1 MKYSIDT
8 SAILDGW
15 VRYYPPD
22 IFPPVWDKIDEL
34 IDNKTL
40 IATEEVLYE
49 LEKKDDDLYKWAK
62 DREDMFVP
70 IDKEIQIALQSV
82 LPEHKK
88 LIDQRKNRSGADP
101 WVIALALVEQC
112 AVLTG
117 EKLSNSPKKRPHI
130 PDVCKAMGVRWI
142 NMVQLFRDQ
151 GWVFRH

>member
-22 IFPPVWDKIDEL
+22 VFPPVWEKLDEL
-34 IDNKTL
+34 LENGTL

-49 LEKKDDDLYKWAK
+49 LEKKDDDVFKWAK
-62 DREDMFVP
+62 DREHMFVP
-70 IDKEIQIALQSV
+70 IDEDIQIALQSI

-101 WVIALALVEQC
+101 WIIALALVERC

-117 EKLSNSPKKRPHI
+117 EKLTNSQKRPHI
-130 PDVCKAMGVRWI
+130 PDVCKAMGVRWVNLI
-142 NMVQLFRDQ
+142 QLFRDQ
-151 GWVFRH
+151 GWVFR